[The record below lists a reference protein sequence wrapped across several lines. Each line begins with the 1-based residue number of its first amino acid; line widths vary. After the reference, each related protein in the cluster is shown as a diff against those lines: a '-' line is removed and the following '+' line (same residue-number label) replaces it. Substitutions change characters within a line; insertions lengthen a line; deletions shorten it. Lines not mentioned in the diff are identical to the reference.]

1 MAEDKLSELMRLAK
15 GVEMTKEDREKQRR
29 SFAYGN
35 TKVENSDITPEAIE
49 AAAKSVSQGESS
61 E

>member
-1 MAEDKLSELMRLAK
+1 MAEDKLSELVRLAK
-15 GVEMTKEDREKQRR
+15 GVEMTKQDREKQRR

-49 AAAKSVSQGESS
+49 AAAESVSQGDVS